1 MSIFIYVTSFLRLKR
16 SLVILIFSNNTFRVV
31 YIPFD
36 VLEDI
41 LINDLI

>member
-1 MSIFIYVTSFLRLKR
+1 MSIFIYITPFLCLEMG
-16 SLVILIFSNNTFRVV
+16 LVIFIFSNNTFRVV